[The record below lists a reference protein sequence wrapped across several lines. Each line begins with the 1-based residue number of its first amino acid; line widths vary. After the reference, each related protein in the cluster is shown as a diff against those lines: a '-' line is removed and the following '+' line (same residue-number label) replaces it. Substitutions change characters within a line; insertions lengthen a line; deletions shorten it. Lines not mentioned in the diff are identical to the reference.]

1 VQLDKEMSGIKPTI
15 KENRRK
21 LKLRVMGLFLMTNK
35 IISSNLHMKRSA
47 SESII
52 IHNQRERTILE
63 INIIAGE
70 GAEVI
75 KVDSEEEVV
84 AEVIE
89 DLGAILEGL
98 FVEDFEEDK
107 MEDSGAVITEV
118 IIEEIEEVSE
128 VEEVILR
135 EEEAEVDIEV

>member
-1 VQLDKEMSGIKPTI
+1 
-15 KENRRK
+15 
-21 LKLRVMGLFLMTNK
+21 
-35 IISSNLHMKRSA
+35 
-47 SESII
+47 
-52 IHNQRERTILE
+52 
-63 INIIAGE
+63 
-70 GAEVI
+70 
-75 KVDSEEEVV
+75 VV